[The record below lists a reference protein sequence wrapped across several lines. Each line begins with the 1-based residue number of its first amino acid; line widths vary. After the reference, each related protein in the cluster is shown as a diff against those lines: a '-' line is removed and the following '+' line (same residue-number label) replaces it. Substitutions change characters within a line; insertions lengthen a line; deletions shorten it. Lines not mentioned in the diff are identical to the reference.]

1 MASQQIDR
9 DLLFGLVALE
19 TRFIDRAELLEAL
32 EDWVK
37 DETRSLAEV
46 LESHRSL
53 TGVESTLV
61 DAVIDGKAPDV
72 DDELERR
79 FANLLAADTS
89 APATVKERAL
99 RFQVVWAH
107 AKGGLGEVFLAQDT
121 ELNRRVAL
129 KEIQA
134 KHANDPVSRRR
145 FLAEAE
151 ITGNLEHPGVVPVY
165 GLGTYPDGRP
175 FYAMRFIKGED
186 LASAIRKFH
195 SVSAPAFTGLEFR
208 RLLRKLID
216 VCHTVAYAH
225 SRGVLHRDLKPG
237 NVMIGPFGET
247 LVMDWGVAKLIGGSE
262 GGEILAR
269 EQLFTESDEAG
280 GGLDAAKGAA
290 TLTGYAVGT
299 PAYMS
304 PEQAAGRL
312 DALGPASDV
321 YSLGATLY
329 VMLTGRAPF
338 QGTVNDV
345 LAMVRAGKFVAAR
358 RHKPQVPE
366 ALDAIC
372 RCAMA
377 LCPGER
383 YQSAMSLAA
392 DIERWLADEP
402 VTAWREPWPDQT
414 RRWVRRHQPLVVG
427 WAAAVGVALLALSVA
442 VPLLSLAWRNALAA
456 RRSEERQRI
465 VASFKA
471 QEANVSKKRANEER
485 VRAEHALRF
494 LVEAFRRPDPSM
506 DGRALKVVDLLDHA
520 ANELDRSVG
529 DEPLARATLLNAIGE
544 TYNGL
549 GLHREGLAVFQRAL
563 SVRRE
568 QLGDNDPATLASMN
582 SLAMAYHD
590 VGRLDL
596 AIPILSDTLEKRR
609 NALGGDHPDTIE
621 TMNDL
626 AVAFWE
632 TGQAERAIPLY
643 ESILVKVRATLGDD
657 HADTLTIMD
666 NLAVAYGAAGHHDKA
681 IAHHEAIVTRFQAK
695 LGADHISTLVAMNN
709 LAKAYQRSGR
719 VRESIQ
725 LHEETLAR
733 LRAKLGDDHPT
744 TLVTMNGLAQ
754 SYRLAGELARATT
767 LLEATWAG
775 RRVKLGCDHPDTV
788 TTVFA
793 LAQVYMATG
802 QRDKAV
808 PLARAFLD
816 KTAELGARLP
826 ADVRADIP
834 RAAKMLEMAADARA
848 NP

>member
-9 DLLFGLVALE
+9 DLF
-19 TRFIDRAELLEAL
+19 
-32 EDWVK
+32 
-37 DETRSLAEV
+37 
-46 LESHRSL
+46 
-53 TGVESTLV
+53 
-61 DAVIDGKAPDV
+61 
-72 DDELERR
+72 
-79 FANLLAADTS
+79 FA
-89 APATVKERAL
+89 APATVNERAP
-99 RFQVVWAH
+99 RFQVLWAH
-107 AKGGLGEVFLAQDT
+107 AKGGLGEVFLAEDT
-121 ELNRRVAL
+121 ELNRKVAL

-151 ITGNLEHPGVVPVY
+151 ITGNLEHPGIVPVY

-186 LASAIRKFH
+186 LESAIRKFH
-195 SVSAPAFTGLEFR
+195 SASSASFTGLEFR

-225 SRGVLHRDLKPG
+225 SRGVVHRDLKPG

-262 GGEILAR
+262 GAEIVAR
-269 EQLFTESDEAG
+269 EQLSTASDEAG
-280 GGLDAAKGAA
+280 RGLEAAKAAA
-290 TLTGYAVGT
+290 TLIGHAVGT

-312 DALGPASDV
+312 DTLGPASDV

-329 VMLTGRAPF
+329 VILTGRAPF

-345 LAMVRAGKFVAAR
+345 LPMVRAGKFEATR

-372 RCAMA
+372 RSAMA

-402 VTAWREPWPDQT
+402 VSAWREPWPDQA

-427 WAAAVGVALLALSVA
+427 WAAAVGVALTALTVA
-442 VPLLSLAWRNALAA
+442 VPLLSLAWRNELAA
-456 RRSEERQRI
+456 RRAEQRQRI
-465 VASFKA
+465 LAISKA
-471 QEANVSKKRANEER
+471 QEANASKKKANEEQAG
-485 VRAEHALRF
+485 AEHALRF
-494 LVEAFRRPDPSM
+494 LVDAFRRPDPSM
-506 DGRALKVVDLLDHA
+506 DGRTLKVVDLLDHA

-529 DEPLARATLLNAIGE
+529 DEPLVRATFLNAIGQ
-544 TYNGL
+544 TYIGL

-568 QLGDNDPATLASMN
+568 QLGDNDPATLESMN
-582 SLAMAYHD
+582 NLAMAYHD

-626 AVAFWE
+626 AVAFWK

-643 ESILVKVRATLGDD
+643 ESILVNVRATLGED

-666 NLAVAYGAAGHHDKA
+666 NLAVAYGAAGYHDKA
-681 IAHHEAIVTRFQAK
+681 IAHHEAIFTRFQAK

-709 LAKAYQRSGR
+709 LARAYQRSGQ
-719 VRESIQ
+719 VRESIHFYEQ
-725 LHEETLAR
+725 TLAS
-733 LRAKLGDDHPT
+733 LRRKLGDEHPT
-744 TLVTMNGLAQ
+744 TLVTMNGLAE
-754 SYRLAGELARATT
+754 SYRLAGELARASA

-775 RRVKLGCDHPDTV
+775 RRVKLGCDHPETLS
-788 TTVFA
+788 TVFA
-793 LAQVYMATG
+793 LAQVYMATD

-834 RAAKMLEMAADARA
+834 RAAKMLETVGHARA